1 MAAIVVIGDEPT
13 CAGFRLA
20 GVDAHAPA
28 PAELAAAFERALAG
42 ARLVVLTRDCAA
54 ALAPETLRAAMAR
67 EAPLVVVMPAL
78 ADPRPDAG
86 FATRIRAVLGIET

>member
-20 GVDAHAPA
+20 GVDAHSPA
-28 PAELAAAFERALAG
+28 HAELAAAFERALAG
-42 ARLVVLTRDCAA
+42 AAMVVLTQDCAA
-54 ALAPETLRAAMAR
+54 ALAPDTLRASMAR
-67 EAPLVVVMPAL
+67 EAPLVVIMPAL

-86 FATRIRAVLGIET
+86 FSARMRAVLGIEA

>member
-1 MAAIVVIGDEPT
+1 MAAIVVLGDEPT

-20 GVDAHAPA
+20 GVDARSPA
-28 PAELAAAFERALAG
+28 DAELPAEFERALAE
-42 ARLVVLTRDCAA
+42 ARLVVLTPDRAA

-78 ADPRPDAG
+78 ADPHPDAG
-86 FATRIRAVLGIET
+86 FAARVRAVLGIEA